1 MSLNVRIIAQV
12 SSPLQHVHPGGKTT
26 YVAALMRNTGM
37 IFANEINK
45 DRLKSLTANLQRMGV
60 INTGIK
66 LEPIVPHCTF
76 PFFWYYIDNRLI
88 PSFGLH
94 LNVPQHASAS
104 V

>member
-1 MSLNVRIIAQV
+1 MAVLPTFITQPSHYEPVCQDLCT
-12 SSPLQHVHPGGKTT
+12 SFTPLQHVHPGGKTT

-66 LEPIVPHCTF
+66 LEPIVPHCI
-76 PFFWYYIDNRLI
+76 FFVFLVLY
-88 PSFGLH
+88 
-94 LNVPQHASAS
+94 
-104 V
+104 